1 MMINIMSK
9 NTDKNIKF
17 GDDKKNNLSELI
29 SDQFTGYS
37 IDLSNLGALSSED
50 FQKVIDALKKNTTI
64 TTLYLSGNNIG
75 DKGAEKLAK
84 ALEKNT
90 TITKLSLRSNNIG
103 KAGAEV
109 LAQALK
115 ENKTLTE
122 LDLGWNN
129 IGDEGAEKLAEA
141 LKNNETLT
149 TLDLSV
155 NNIGEVGAKALAE
168 ALKENKTLTELD
180 LSWNKIGDDGAKAI
194 AEALKENETI
204 TTLYLS
210 VNNIGK
216 DGAEKLAE
224 ALKENKTIT
233 TLYLSSNNIRE
244 AGAKKLAE
252 ALKENKT
259 LTELNLS
266 DNKITI
272 SQIIALGEVCANRK
286 DNQSNL
292 IATNIEFGNYKK
304 NNLFT
309 LISGQFTG
317 YYIDLSD
324 LSLGAL
330 SPEYFQKVIKAI
342 KKNTTIKELD
352 LRWNSITS
360 SQIIALGEACANR
373 KDNQGKTIATNI
385 EFDDDKKNDLFKL
398 ISGQFTGDSIDLSR
412 LSLGALSSE
421 DSKKVIKALEKN
433 KTITTLYLGNSNL
446 TNEQIIALGEACAN
460 RKDDQDKT
468 IATNIKFTYSQENDL
483 FKLISGQFTGD
494 SINLSDL
501 SLGALSSEDSK
512 KVIKALKENTTI
524 TKLGLSFNKI
534 EKDGVIALAEAL
546 KENKTL
552 TELNFGWNSIGKDGV
567 IALAQALKKNETITT
582 LDLSGNK
589 IGKDGVIALAQALKK
604 NETITNLNLKNNDI
618 TNEQVIAL
626 GIACEGKN
634 ITVDFGDDE
643 ENNLFKLAQKYGNK
657 KAESSYSFNIPA
669 AATEI
674 FTASTIIAL
683 LTIITLS
690 ILASQGII
698 AFDSAAFIAPVASV
712 GAINL
717 VTFIGFAITEVTS
730 KVMDYKNVSEYNQF
744 HESDKGFKPQKVH
757 WLNPCHKVQFVD
769 RVLSKENEQQ
779 HVI

>member
-149 TLDLSV
+149 TLDLSD

-168 ALKENKTLTELD
+168 ALKENKTLTELN
-180 LSWNKIGDDGAKAI
+180 LSYNKEIGDKGAQ
-194 AEALKENETI
+194 E
-204 TTLYLS
+204 
-210 VNNIGK
+210 
-216 DGAEKLAE
+216 LAQ
-224 ALKENKTIT
+224 
-233 TLYLSSNNIRE
+233 
-244 AGAKKLAE
+244 

-259 LTELNLS
+259 LTKLNLS
-266 DNKITI
+266 
-272 SQIIALGEVCANRK
+272 
-286 DNQSNL
+286 
-292 IATNIEFGNYKK
+292 Y
-304 NNLFT
+304 
-309 LISGQFTG
+309 
-317 YYIDLSD
+317 
-324 LSLGAL
+324 
-330 SPEYFQKVIKAI
+330 
-342 KKNTTIKELD
+342 
-352 LRWNSITS
+352 
-360 SQIIALGEACANR
+360 
-373 KDNQGKTIATNI
+373 
-385 EFDDDKKNDLFKL
+385 
-398 ISGQFTGDSIDLSR
+398 
-412 LSLGALSSE
+412 
-421 DSKKVIKALEKN
+421 
-433 KTITTLYLGNSNL
+433 
-446 TNEQIIALGEACAN
+446 
-460 RKDDQDKT
+460 
-468 IATNIKFTYSQENDL
+468 
-483 FKLISGQFTGD
+483 
-494 SINLSDL
+494 
-501 SLGALSSEDSK
+501 
-512 KVIKALKENTTI
+512 
-524 TKLGLSFNKI
+524 
-534 EKDGVIALAEAL
+534 
-546 KENKTL
+546 
-552 TELNFGWNSIGKDGV
+552 
-567 IALAQALKKNETITT
+567 
-582 LDLSGNK
+582 
-589 IGKDGVIALAQALKK
+589 
-604 NETITNLNLKNNDI
+604 NDI
-618 TNEQVIAL
+618 KDKQVIAL
-626 GIACEGKN
+626 GIACKDKKN
-634 ITVDFGDDE
+634 ITVNFGDNEKNDSFKQNTVNFGDNE
-643 ENNLFKLAQKYGNK
+643 KNDLFKQAQKYSNE
-657 KAESSYSFNIPA
+657 KAESSYFFNIPA
-669 AATEI
+669 AATGI

-730 KVMDYKNVSEYNQF
+730 KVKDYKNVSEYNKV

-769 RVLSKENEQQ
+769 KVSQEQNNNEKTPL
-779 HVI
+779 IGK